1 MRGLEGVTVAAT
13 RTVLVPFAAA
23 SVATARRTLA
33 DDLFAH
39 HLPRVTVED
48 AVLVLSELL
57 SNALKH
63 ARPLPSGRVEV
74 RWSTTGSSTSPRV
87 ELAVV
92 DGGGPTRPRPAA
104 ASLSATGGRGLGI
117 VGDLADDW
125 GVLDEEGTT
134 TVWAVVS
141 GERRTVGAAGAPG
154 PRSYR

>member
-1 MRGLEGVTVAAT
+1 MRVLEGVTVTAT

-33 DDLFAH
+33 DDLRAH
-39 HLPRVTVED
+39 DLPRLTVED
-48 AVLVLSELL
+48 AVLILSELL

-74 RWSTTGSSTSPRV
+74 RWSTSGGAV

-92 DGGGPTRPRPAA
+92 DGGAPTRPRPAA
-104 ASLSATGGRGLGI
+104 AALSATGGRGLGI
-117 VGDLADDW
+117 VGDLADVG
-125 GVLDEEGTT
+125 GVRDDEGST

-141 GERRTVGAAGAPG
+141 GSRRAVGAGPNGA

>member
-1 MRGLEGVTVAAT
+1 MRGLEGVMVAAT

-33 DDLFAH
+33 DDLNAH
-39 HLPRVTVED
+39 RLPRTTVED

-74 RWSTTGSSTSPRV
+74 RWSTTAARV

-92 DGGGPTRPRPAA
+92 DGGAPTRPRPAA

-125 GVLDEEGTT
+125 GVLDEDGTT

-141 GERRTVGAAGAPG
+141 GTRHPVGASG
-154 PRSYR
+154 PTGSPRTYR